1 VKFNE
6 DRVQE
11 AIAATMAAIEPDCS
25 KTWPACARGPLIC
38 DCRLR
43 AVRAVNAMRPVFE
56 PAEGYPGVPVPGIVL
71 VYSREAGVCWQVT
84 AVQVGLTH
92 PESISRRKGAL
103 LLADV
108 IVRPVEGVYPPAS
121 PDGVLTGDG
130 VLAWSNQGW
139 TLDRRVI
146 PVPHAWT
153 VLHREWMRQE
163 ARLKPAMDRFGN
175 GGSREVAR
183 SSARG
188 DVIGPAHAKIQD
200 MTSGDALDYPTR
212 KALTELLAG
221 IWDAGEKWGREHAT

>member
-1 VKFNE
+1 MW
-6 DRVQE
+6 DDP
-11 AIAATMAAIEPDCS
+11 I
-25 KTWPACARGPLIC
+25 PAGCVMTLAVNDEIVIARGVP
-38 DCRLR
+38 
-43 AVRAVNAMRPVFE
+43 
-56 PAEGYPGVPVPGIVL
+56 YPGIPVPGIIL
-71 VYSREAGVCWQVT
+71 VYSHEAGICWQVT

-92 PESISRRKGAL
+92 PGSISRREGSL

-108 IVRPVEGVYPPAS
+108 IVRPVEGVYLSACPEE
-121 PDGVLTGDG
+121 VLTGDG
-130 VLAWSNQGW
+130 VLAWSDQGW

-212 KALTELLAG
+212 KALTELLG
-221 IWDAGEKWGREHAT
+221 SIWDAGEKWGREHAT